1 MASIQTGI
9 ELQDNF
15 TSVLYGII
23 SSVNMAV
30 TAMEDMQ
37 QTMNSDIDT
46 SGIEGAREV
55 INETT
60 AALDAMNEALNNQ
73 TAPDIAPATIPNETS
88 QVINTDV
95 NPVLPDPLVEN
106 PDPVP
111 LPVQPNAP
119 PDPVEV
125 PVTWQTDNLDIFT
138 SSGIERFEQEVQSAN
153 SMLNT
158 LNTTQAQIEQTASSM
173 NILPSNAVTDIN
185 SLGQRLQAVQ
195 SRIEQISSNQLNV
208 GTDEANA
215 GLEEMRSQL
224 SYALSA
230 QEELNAALDA
240 MDVQAAN
247 NAYLRLSQTVA
258 STERYIRDNTNE
270 QGQFNSTIQ
279 QGVNHASNLNSVIS
293 KAVTAFAGLFGVRK
307 IFSFMTDSMELFDT
321 QLNAETQLMSVLA
334 NMLDDD
340 YVSDYLM
347 DVQVD
352 ADTTD
357 AINEINAIQSNV
369 DDVVITV
376 DARTDALQAEFD
388 AITAKA
394 SEIQSNGIYGDEAM
408 IAGAAELS
416 TYFTDPEA
424 ITTMMDTLADYAMG
438 MSGGGEIDST
448 AMVDYATNL
457 GKIMSG
463 AYDAMTKK
471 GFEFTE
477 AQEAIIEGVAT
488 EEQIVEALGEE
499 YLDMSS
505 DMQAAAAIT
514 QVIDESWAGLY
525 ETMSNTPE
533 GQIIQLKNSWGDLKE
548 VIGGQLYPAVLD
560 FLNVFTNNW
569 DTIESFVSGFAE
581 GLYVIIEILATLIE
595 YAMMFG
601 EFVAENW
608 SMISPIVYGIVGALA
623 AYAAYL
629 GIVKAAETI
638 GAAVKIAMCLASYA
652 HAAATG
658 TEASATA
665 VATAAQYGL
674 NTALLSCPLTWI
686 ILLIVALI
694 AVVIAVANY
703 IANLGGTATTAFG
716 VITGGVNVVI
726 QFFKNLGLS
735 IANIALGIGNAIAAL
750 GSNIMTAFH
759 NAICSVQAW
768 WYDLLSTCLSVIE
781 SICAALNKLPFVEF
795 DYSGITSAAD
805 DYAAKAAEAANN
817 KEDYTSISDAF
828 NEGYSTFDT
837 FQDGWVSDAY
847 AAGAAWGDG
856 ISDSVSSAFSMDD
869 YGAADY
875 SVSASDYSS
884 ALNNSGI
891 GSDLSD
897 ISDSTSSI
905 SDSLDI
911 TEEDL
916 KYLRDIA
923 EQEAI
928 NRFTTAEITIDQS
941 GMQNTINNGDDLD
954 GFVTGLTDAVN
965 EAVDIITEGVHD

>member
-1 MASIQTGI
+1 MASIQTAI

-15 TSVLYGII
+15 TSVIYGII
-23 SSVNMAV
+23 NATSTAVSSFDEMAQAMNANIDTGSLEDARDEVNQV
-30 TAMEDMQ
+30 TAAVE
-37 QTMNSDIDT
+37 
-46 SGIEGAREV
+46 E
-55 INETT
+55 
-60 AALDAMNEALNNQ
+60 LNEALNNQ
-73 TAPDIAPATIPNETS
+73 TAPDIAPATIPDETS

-601 EFVAENW
+601 EFISTNW
-608 SMISPIVYGIVGALA
+608 SVISPIVYGIATALA
-623 AYAAYL
+623 LYATYL
-629 GIVKAAETI
+629 GIVRAAEMI
-638 GAAVKIAMCLASYA
+638 GTAVKTALVVAEYA

-658 TEASATA
+658 TA
-665 VATAAQYGL
+665 VAATTAETAAQMGL

-897 ISDSTSSI
+897 IAGSTGSIADSM
-905 SDSLDI
+905 DI
-911 TEEDL
+911 TEEEL

-928 NRFTTAEITIDQS
+928 NRFTTAEIKIDAPITNQIS
-941 GMQNTINNGDDLD
+941 NDMDLD
-954 GFVTGLTDAVN
+954 GVVSGLTDAVN
-965 EAVDIITEGVHD
+965 EAVDIMTEGVHD